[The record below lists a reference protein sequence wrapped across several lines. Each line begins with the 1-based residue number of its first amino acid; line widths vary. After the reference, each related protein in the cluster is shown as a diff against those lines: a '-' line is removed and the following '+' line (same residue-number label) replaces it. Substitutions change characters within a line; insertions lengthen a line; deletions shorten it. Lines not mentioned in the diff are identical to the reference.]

1 MGNNVTNC
9 EDIKP
14 KWLSVVR
21 RLQEFSSH
29 AGGRSKFVSITIA
42 VDSDNNPI
50 FWYEPVM
57 KKIEPKIGKEQLL
70 RLFSDAHTENGKD
83 I

>member
-1 MGNNVTNC
+1 MSNC

-14 KWLSVVR
+14 KWLSVAR

-29 AGGRSKFVSITIA
+29 ENGRSKFVSIKIA
-42 VDSDNNPI
+42 VDADNNPI
-50 FWYEPVM
+50 FWYSPTMEP
-57 KKIEPKIGKEQLL
+57 IEPKLTKDQLL
-70 RLFSDAHTENGKD
+70 RLLSDMTDDVVPE

>member
-1 MGNNVTNC
+1 MGSC

-14 KWLSVVR
+14 KWLSVTR

-29 AGGRSKFVSITIA
+29 EGGRSKFVTIKIA
-42 VDSDNNPI
+42 VDGENNPI
-50 FWYEPVM
+50 FWYRPKM
-57 KKIEPKIGKEQLL
+57 DPIEPKLTKKQLL
-70 RLFSDAHTENGKD
+70 LLLADMADDDVPE